1 MSLASQLTAITTQ
14 FEATA
19 PSHIKDPISH
29 TNTHFQQTFTPS
41 LALQPGSPFPPITL
55 PSALGT
61 PISIPTLLLTTCL
74 LITFYRGT
82 WCPFCNLAL
91 HSLQTHLPFFKSHNI
106 TLLAI
111 SPQLPDQSLSTIEK
125 EALQF
130 EVLSDVGNVLARKL
144 GILFQQPEE
153 MRAVFEELGYD
164 FEKSNGDAS
173 MEVPVP
179 ATFLVGRDGGCKGVF
194 CGSGLDEEGG
204 DECGDGVGGGVEG
217 EGGVVEGCGGKCDW
231 S

>member
-19 PSHIKDPISH
+19 PSHVKDPI
-29 TNTHFQQTFTPS
+29 NRANAHFQQTFSPT

-55 PSALGT
+55 PNALST
-61 PISIPTLLLTTCL
+61 PISIPTLVLITPL
-74 LITFYRGT
+74 LITFYRGS

-91 HSLQTHLPFFKSHNI
+91 HNLQTHLPFFKSHNI

-111 SPQLPDQSLSTIEK
+111 SPQLPDQSLSTVEK
-125 EALQF
+125 HELEF

-153 MRAVFEELGYD
+153 MRPVFEELGHD

-179 ATFLVGRDGGCKGVF
+179 ATFLVGRDGIVKRSFVDPDWTKRVETSMVMGWVEELEGKGE
-194 CGSGLDEEGG
+194 L
-204 DECGDGVGGGVEG
+204 
-217 EGGVVEGCGGKCDW
+217 
-231 S
+231 